1 MMHEILVHKHLHIN
15 ALKAEGEGFEPPEP
29 CGSAV
34 FKTAA
39 IVHSATLPKPTA
51 RRQPILTAL
60 RVKAGAALKLLFLFL
75 NLPLSVNLSVEGGA
89 PSVQRGTAFL
99 GG

>member
-1 MMHEILVHKHLHIN
+1 
-15 ALKAEGEGFEPPEP
+15 
-29 CGSAV
+29 
-34 FKTAA
+34 
-39 IVHSATLPKPTA
+39 
-51 RRQPILTAL
+51 LTAL
-60 RVKAGAALKLLFLFL
+60 RVKAGAALKLLLLFL